1 MKSLIIGLGLLM
13 VAVPSVAG
21 PPADAV
27 PMPYQDQVL
36 CTPTLTSMIQA
47 LTDDYA
53 VHISMTFMENPES
66 GIMVVENPETGT
78 AAILQ
83 TRQGS
88 TCLIFS
94 GRDLKKFV
102 RPDNMAPPKVD
113 IDAFEQ
119 QQQKKPT
126 VGA

>member
-13 VAVPSVAG
+13 VAVSPSVAG
-21 PPADAV
+21 PPADAA
-27 PMPYQDQVL
+27 PLPFQTQVL
-36 CTPTLTSMIQA
+36 CTPTLTSMIKA

-53 VHISMTFMENPES
+53 VHISMTFMESPES

-83 TRQGS
+83 TQQGR

-94 GRDLKKFV
+94 GRDLKHFV

-113 IDAFEQ
+113 VSPEF
-119 QQQKKPT
+119 QKNT
-126 VGA
+126 DVGA